1 MEANQSHP
9 RLRELESRYDHMG
22 LILKKNSDHYEIY
35 NKERPDRLI
44 VMYYSL
50 STVAVEIEFRE
61 VLSRLFVAQHGAPA
75 TRN

>member
-9 RLRELESRYDHMG
+9 RLRELQSRYDHMG
-22 LILKKNSDHYEIY
+22 LVLRKNSDHYEIY

-61 VLSRLFVAQHGAPA
+61 VLCRLFVAQHSKTV

>member
-1 MEANQSHP
+1 MEANHSP
-9 RLRELESRYDHMG
+9 LKLRELQSRYDRMG
-22 LILKKNSDHYEIY
+22 LILKKNLDHYEIY
-35 NKERPDRLI
+35 NKEHPDRLI

-61 VLSRLFVAQHGAPA
+61 VLSRLFVAKHGTPA

>member
-35 NKERPDRLI
+35 NKEHPDRLI

-61 VLSRLFVAQHGAPA
+61 VLSRLFVAQHGTPA

>member
-1 MEANQSHP
+1 MEANHSP
-9 RLRELESRYDHMG
+9 PGLRELQSRYDHMG
-22 LILKKNSDHYEIY
+22 LILRKNLDHYEIY

-61 VLSRLFVAQHGAPA
+61 VLSRLFVAQHGTPV